1 MSLQPSSRYHRCINC
16 LDENSLNLIPCPFC
30 TNAMFCSQKCFNR
43 ANDEYHRFECPISD
57 YLLVHFNK
65 IHLSALRVSLKAI
78 KSFESING
86 MVEFCR
92 ENDNSNVTTFSFN
105 HTRNFGPVERYKQVH
120 CLATNQDK
128 RKPSDLFQRATI
140 AAVLYNQLLQHT
152 ELTDILSSSE
162 SKSAFLE
169 ILFRHLQT
177 SATNFH
183 TLGLAETPTMEGIDY
198 ANGAYPF
205 CSLLNHSCAPNICR
219 MSIGR
224 KMMVFTLRVIK
235 QGEQLF
241 DNYG

>member
-1 MSLQPSSRYHRCINC
+1 
-16 LDENSLNLIPCPFC
+16 
-30 TNAMFCSQKCFNR
+30 MFCSQKCLRN
-43 ANDEYHRFECPISD
+43 NEEHHRFECPISD
-57 YLLVHFNK
+57 YLLMLFNK
-65 IHLSALRVSLKAI
+65 IHMSALRVVLKAF
-78 KSFESING
+78 KSFESINE

-92 ENDNSNVTTFSFN
+92 ENENSNVTTFSFN
-105 HTRNFGPVERYKQVH
+105 HASNLTPLDRYQQVH

-140 AAVLYNQLLQHT
+140 AAVLYNQLMKHT
-152 ELTDILSSSE
+152 ELKDILTSSD
-162 SKSAFLE
+162 SKLAFIE

-224 KMMVFTLRVIK
+224 KMMVFALRVIK
-235 QGEQLF
+235 HGEQLF

>member
-1 MSLQPSSRYHRCINC
+1 
-16 LDENSLNLIPCPFC
+16 
-30 TNAMFCSQKCFNR
+30 MFCSEKCLKQ
-43 ANDEYHRFECPISD
+43 ANDEHHRFECPLSD
-57 YLLVHFNK
+57 YLQTLFNK
-65 IHLSALRVSLKAI
+65 IHRSALRVTLKSLQA
-78 KSFESING
+78 FESIDQ

-92 ENDNSNVTTFSFN
+92 ENDSDNLTVFSFD
-105 HTRNFGPVERYKQVH
+105 HTKNLSALEQYRPVH

-128 RKPSDLFQRATI
+128 RKQSDLFQRATI
-140 AAVLYNQLLQHT
+140 AAVLKNQLLKHT
-152 ELTDILSSSE
+152 KLKDILTTGDSQ
-162 SKSAFLE
+162 SAFVE

-177 SATNFH
+177 APTNFH
-183 TLGLAETPTMEGIDY
+183 TLDLAETPEMPGIEY

-224 KMMVFTLRVIK
+224 KMMVFALRVIK